1 VTAEAS
7 SRGMRSAHRSSR
19 CSNLLSSSFSMLLLL
34 LLLSL
39 SLSLSLSRYLL
50 RAGVVGFW
58 PPGEELRRRRRSR
71 GERGTWAL

>member
-34 LLLSL
+34 LLSLSL
-39 SLSLSLSRYLL
+39 SLSLSLGIS
-50 RAGVVGFW
+50 
-58 PPGEELRRRRRSR
+58 PSEQEL
-71 GERGTWAL
+71 

>member
-39 SLSLSLSRYLL
+39 SLSRYLL